1 MNKIKKIQL
10 IIFILFMLSLY
21 AGFLYTL
28 SMLTEVT
35 QLNFFTDFL
44 DESVLVYVD
53 QAQQVNQLLFD
64 LSLWIVVPASILY
77 AFKIGKKPLC
87 FKKTVVAV
95 VLGVMSLVLHGISY
109 LVMVDLNQLYAT
121 TDTSWPEGFP
131 NLFGYVEPANHYVG
145 AGPTIY
151 LWIMMVAVIYILTF
165 ALTGWMTKKENTHE
179 KTE

>member
-1 MNKIKKIQL
+1 MNKIIKIQL
-10 IIFILFMLSLY
+10 IIFILFILSLY

-44 DESVLVYVD
+44 DESVLVYAE
-53 QAQQVNQLLFD
+53 QAQQVNQSLFD
-64 LSLWIVVPASILY
+64 LSLWMVVPASILY

-87 FKKTVVAV
+87 LKKTVVAM
-95 VLGVMSLVLHGISY
+95 VLGVMSLIIHGISY
-109 LVMVDLNQLYAT
+109 LSMVDLNQLYST
-121 TDTSWPEGFP
+121 TDTRWPEGFP
-131 NLFGYVEPANHYVG
+131 NLFGYVEPANYFVG

-151 LWIMMVAVIYILTF
+151 LCIMIVAILYILTF
-165 ALTGWMTKKENTHE
+165 ALTWWMTRKENTHE